1 MWTTSK
7 SLMIIYLT
15 VYCMSGL
22 ALANDTNAQHLN
34 KTMISL
40 EQSEMNVLDVFH
52 LVEAQSDFRFH
63 FNPSQIENSAIT
75 KIGSTDL
82 ESLLYEIARQ
92 TGLSFKQVNESIG
105 VKATAK
111 KSDPVVEVQVK
122 IFGKVLDIETN
133 EPIFGANIYLPSASQ
148 GAVSDLD
155 GIWAFEVDENLIG
168 EEIKVSSLG
177 YFPTTEVIR
186 SGEMII
192 YLKPQEL
199 EEVVVV
205 GYGTQK
211 KLNLTGAVDQVGG
224 EVFEN
229 RPVSNIAQGLQGA
242 IPNLNLVVQDG
253 KPIQSPAF
261 NIRGATSIGQGG
273 NALVLIDGVEGDP
286 SLINPSDIENV
297 SVLKDAAAASI
308 YGARGA
314 FGVVLITTKS
324 PKREKFMVT
333 YNGNFSV
340 KQPTTVPDLVSDGYT
355 WASMF
360 NEAWTAWNDYSQT
373 PQNANK
379 TLPFSQE
386 YLAELKR
393 RSEDPS
399 LPKVEIGP
407 NGEYIY
413 YGNTDYYGE
422 LYKKSTYSQEHN
434 LSMSGGSEKLGYYI
448 TGRLFD
454 QPGLFKYNSD
464 DFKQYNFRAKGNM
477 ELASWLTVE
486 NNTDFSYR
494 TYHNPLNVG
503 EGGGI
508 WRNIADEGHPMAP
521 LTNPDG
527 TYSYSSA
534 YTIGDMMYGKNGID
548 SERRL
553 LKNYTGLTASLLD
566 NRVKVRGNVTFQTI
580 DNNETRLR
588 VPVPYSRSEGVIE
601 YVGLNT
607 NDIRET
613 YAETNY
619 LATNLYAE
627 YEPQLGENHFIKAL
641 VGYNYEQSTFNRI
654 IAQRNGL
661 IYEDAQDLNLA
672 LGQSIITEGGYEK
685 WNVMGGFVRVNY
697 DYKGKYLAEVNA
709 RYDGS
714 SKFPEDERYAV
725 FPSFSLGWRV
735 SDESFFD
742 FAKPLVTDFKIR
754 GSYGSLGNG
763 SIDSYAFQETFD
775 IEKSTRIINGIL
787 PQYTSQP
794 GVLPYGLTW
803 ETSTTANLGL
813 DLGVFE
819 NQLTFTGD
827 IYVRKTTDMFTV
839 GNSLPAVFGT
849 DVPKGNYA
857 DLETKGWEFVVAWRD
872 QVSMASKPLN
882 YEVKFFMADN
892 TSTITKY
899 NNPDKRLTDYYEGM
913 KIGEMWGFETLGLFQ
928 SMEEINAHADQSFI
942 QTSSTYTILPGDIK
956 FKDVN
961 GDGKVDIGTNTVDN
975 PGDKRIIGNS
985 SPRYT
990 YGFNLNLDWNNFF
1003 FSAFAQGV
1011 MKQDW
1016 WPGAE
1021 ASLFWGQYN
1030 RPYNDIPTSMLG
1042 NIWSEDNPGAYF
1054 PRYRGYTAQGNNKQ
1068 LTSVQTRYI
1077 QNIGYIRLK
1086 NIQVGYN
1093 LPTKMTERLKMT
1105 SARVYFSGENL
1116 WSWSPFYKVT
1126 KDLDVESTGGSD
1138 RVLTSGTSGNGY
1150 NYPILKSFTFGVAV
1164 SF

>member
-1 MWTTSK
+1 
-7 SLMIIYLT
+7 
-15 VYCMSGL
+15 MSGL
-22 ALANDTNAQHLN
+22 ARANDTNAQQLN

-40 EQSEMNVLDVFH
+40 KQSEMDLLDLFH
-52 LVEAQSDFRFH
+52 LVQDQSEFRFH
-63 FNPSQIENSAIT
+63 FNSSELENSPVSNLE
-75 KIGSTDL
+75 STDL
-82 ESLLYEIARQ
+82 ETLLYEIARQ
-92 TGLSFKQVNESIG
+92 TGHSFKQVNESIG
-105 VKATAK
+105 VKISAK
-111 KSDPVVEVQVK
+111 KSDPVVEVKVK
-122 IFGKVLDIETN
+122 IFGKIIDIETN
-133 EPIFGANIYLPSASQ
+133 EPVFGASIYIPSTSQ
-148 GAVSDLD
+148 GVVADLD
-155 GIWAFEVDENLIG
+155 GKWDFEVDENLIG
-168 EEIKVSSLG
+168 QEIKISSLG
-177 YFPTTEVIR
+177 YFQLTEVIR
-186 SGEMII
+186 SDEMVI
-192 YLKPQEL
+192 YLKPMEL

-211 KLNLTGAVDQVGG
+211 KLNLTGAVDQVSG

-242 IPNLNLVVQDG
+242 IPNLNLVIQDG
-253 KPIQSPAF
+253 KPTQSPTF

-286 SLINPSDIENV
+286 SLINPADVENV

-324 PKREKFMVT
+324 PKRDQFTVS
-333 YNGNFSV
+333 YNANFSL

-373 PQNANK
+373 PQNVNK

-393 RSEDPS
+393 RSKDPS
-399 LPKVEIGP
+399 LPKVEVGP

-422 LYKKSTYSQEHN
+422 LYKTSTYSQEHN
-434 LSMSGGSEKLGYYI
+434 ISMSGGSEKLGFYI

-486 NNTDFSYR
+486 NNTDFSSR
-494 TYHNPLNVG
+494 SYHNPLNVG

-521 LTNPDG
+521 LTNADG
-527 TYSYSSA
+527 TFSYSSA

-553 LKNYTGLTASLLD
+553 LKNYTGLTATLFD
-566 NRVKVRGNVTFQTI
+566 ARVKVRGNLTFQTI
-580 DNNETRLR
+580 DNNSTQIR

-607 NDIRET
+607 NDIRQKYGES
-613 YAETNY
+613 NY
-619 LATNLYAE
+619 LATNFYAE
-627 YEPQLGENHFIKAL
+627 YEPRLGEDHFLKAL
-641 VGYNYEQSTFNRI
+641 AGYNYEQSTYKQI

-661 IYEDAQDLNLA
+661 IYEDVQDINLA
-672 LGQSIITEGGYEK
+672 LGQSIITQGGYEK
-685 WNVMGGFVRVNY
+685 WNIMGGFVRLNY
-697 DYKGKYLAEVNA
+697 NYKGKYLAEVNA

-735 SDESFFD
+735 SDEDFFA
-742 FAKPLVTDFKIR
+742 FAKPAITDLKFR

-763 SIDSYAFQETFD
+763 SISSYAFQQTFN
-775 IEKSTRIINGIL
+775 IGQSSRIINGIL
-787 PQYTSQP
+787 PQRTGQP
-794 GVLPYGLTW
+794 GVLPDGLTW
-803 ETSTTANLGL
+803 ETSTTTNLGV
-813 DLGVFE
+813 DLGMFE
-819 NQLTFTGD
+819 NKFNFTGD
-827 IYVRKTTDMFTV
+827 VYLRKTTDMFTV
-839 GNSLPAVFGT
+839 GTSLPAVFGT
-849 DVPKGNYA
+849 SVPKGNYA
-857 DLETKGWEFVVAWRD
+857 DLETKGWEFVLSWRD
-872 QVSMASKPLN
+872 QARLGSKPLN
-882 YEVKFFMADN
+882 YQVKFFMADN
-892 TSTITKY
+892 TSRITKY

-913 KIGEMWGFETLGLFQ
+913 NIGEMWGFETAGLFQ
-928 SMEEINAHADQSFI
+928 SSDEINNHVDQSYI
-942 QTSSTYTILPGDIK
+942 QSSTSYSLLPGDIK
-956 FKDVN
+956 FNDLN
-961 GDGKVDIGTNTVDN
+961 GDGVIDIGTNTVDN

-985 SPRYT
+985 APRYT

-1003 FSAFAQGV
+1003 FSIFAQGV

-1016 WPGAE
+1016 WPGRE
-1021 ASLFWGQYN
+1021 AGLFWGQYN
-1030 RPYNDIPTSMLG
+1030 RPYNDIPKSMIG
-1042 NIWSEDNPGAYF
+1042 NIYSEENPDAYF
-1054 PRYRGYTAQGNNKQ
+1054 PRYRGYTSLGSTRQ
-1068 LTSVQTRYI
+1068 LSAIQTRYI

-1086 NIQVGYN
+1086 NVQIGYN
-1093 LPTKMTERLKMT
+1093 LPEKMTDRLKMS

-1116 WSWSPFYKVT
+1116 WSWSPLYKVSR
-1126 KDLDVESTGGSD
+1126 DLDVESTGPSD
-1138 RVLTSGTSGNGY
+1138 RVLTSGGSGNGN